1 MINKSTFDVDGRF
14 SASLGL
20 ELFRDLRIREMN
32 INELSNSHRLPAR
45 DDSSETFGTV
55 QMLGN

>member
-1 MINKSTFDVDGRF
+1 MINKSMADVDGRF
-14 SASLGL
+14 SPRARII
-20 ELFRDLRIREMN
+20 RDLRIRTMN

-55 QMLGN
+55 QILA